1 MMSNVNGTNE
11 IAQSSVEVLGDSVLV
26 DLEDGQMRLP
36 LRPLPEDKIEW
47 IEQGRR
53 QAYTQLLDGGGQVLK
68 SAAYHLP
75 MITTYSA
82 DAAFPFN
89 CCNKGVGYIPKKEYV
104 EEFIEFFQGVH
115 ERTRGKPWRES
126 LQDRLAAAREFYFDR
141 EKIDYRAFATL
152 EIFEKTTF
160 ANLQSSPLAG
170 MLFTGDSPTFTS
182 FQLNTVVEIIGQDD
196 PRHTFIMLMRTLFE
210 SEFFHIHQPQFP
222 YAYIF
227 WICEVMDKTP
237 FRVPIQPGKV
247 QYREEDGRAQWEH
260 EALEA
265 IGRAPSL
272 IQEHIKAVI
281 EQYALQRGFTVI
293 TNELVQEAREQF
305 MSP

>member
-1 MMSNVNGTNE
+1 MSELKSGHG
-11 IAQSSVEVLGDSVLV
+11 ISQSSVKVVGDSVLV
-26 DLEDGQMRLP
+26 DLEDNRVRLP
-36 LRPLPEDKIEW
+36 LRSLPEDKIEW

-53 QAYTQLLDGGGQVLK
+53 QAYDQLLNGGGQVLK

-75 MITTYSA
+75 MVTTYSA
-82 DAAFPFN
+82 GATFPFN
-89 CCNKGVGYIPKKEYV
+89 CCNKGVGYLPKDPYL
-104 EEFIEFFQGVH
+104 EEFVEFFQDVH
-115 ERTRGKPWRES
+115 ESTRGKPWRES
-126 LQDRLAAAREFYFDR
+126 LHDRLEAARRFYFDR
-141 EKIDYRAFATL
+141 DKIDYRAFATL

-160 ANLQSSPLAG
+160 ANLHRSPLAG

-210 SEFFHIHQPQFP
+210 SESFHIYQPQFP

-227 WICEVMDKTP
+227 WICEVKDKTP
-237 FRVPIQPGKV
+237 FRVAVQPEKV
-247 QYREEDGRAQWEH
+247 QYREENGGLEWDH

-265 IGRAPSL
+265 ICRAPSL
-272 IQEHIKAVI
+272 IQQHIKEVI

-293 TNELVQEAREQF
+293 SSELVQEAREQF
-305 MSP
+305 MAP

>member
-1 MMSNVNGTNE
+1 MKSRIGIARSPVE
-11 IAQSSVEVLGDSVLV
+11 IFGDTVRV
-26 DLEDGQMRLP
+26 QIEDGTVQMP
-36 LRPLPEDKIEW
+36 IQSLPEDKIEW
-47 IEQGRR
+47 IEKGRG
-53 QAYTQLLDGGGQVLK
+53 QAYDQLLKGGGRILK

-75 MITTYSA
+75 MITTYTA
-82 DAAFPFN
+82 GATFPFN
-89 CCNKGVGYIPKKEYV
+89 CCNKGVGYVPKDQYL
-104 EEFIEFFQGVH
+104 EEFVEFFEGVH
-115 ERTRGKPWRES
+115 ESTRGKPWRES
-126 LQDRLAAAREFYFDR
+126 LHDRLKAARRFYFDR

-160 ANLQSSPLAG
+160 ANLHRSPLAG

-210 SEFFHIHQPQFP
+210 SESFHIHQPQFP

-227 WICEVMDKTP
+227 WICEVKDKTP
-237 FRVPIQPGKV
+237 FRVAVQPEKV
-247 QYREEDGRAQWEH
+247 QYREENGGLRWEH

-265 IGRAPSL
+265 ICRAPSL
-272 IQEHIKAVI
+272 IQQHIKEVI

-293 TNELVQEAREQF
+293 TNELVQEARDQF
-305 MSP
+305 MAP

>member
-1 MMSNVNGTNE
+1 MSNLKSTNG
-11 IAQSSVEVLGDSVLV
+11 IAQSPVEVLGDSVLV

-53 QAYTQLLDGGGQVLK
+53 QAYDQLLNGGGQVLK

-82 DAAFPFN
+82 GATFPFN
-89 CCNKGVGYIPKKEYV
+89 CCNKGVGYLPKQQYL

-115 ERTRGKPWRES
+115 ESTRGKPWRES
-126 LQDRLAAAREFYFDR
+126 LQDRLEAARKFYFDR
-141 EKIDYRAFATL
+141 DKIDYRAFATL

-160 ANLQSSPLAG
+160 ANLHRSPLAG

-182 FQLNTVVEIIGQDD
+182 FQLNTVVEIVGQDD

-210 SEFFHIHQPQFP
+210 SESFHIHQPQFP
-222 YAYIF
+222 HAYIF

-237 FRVPIQPGKV
+237 FRVAVQPEKV
-247 QYREEDGRAQWEH
+247 QYREENGRVQWEQ